1 MMGII
6 IITVVRWVYSCGGG
20 GKFLVSVHSRL
31 GLFAGTSVYPGRISK
46 SKLSYISSYTREFII
61 LILNLVGL

>member
-1 MMGII
+1 MGG
-6 IITVVRWVYSCGGG
+6 V
-20 GKFLVSVHSRL
+20 KLLVSVHSRL

-46 SKLSYISSYTREFII
+46 SKLLVSYISSYTEEPII